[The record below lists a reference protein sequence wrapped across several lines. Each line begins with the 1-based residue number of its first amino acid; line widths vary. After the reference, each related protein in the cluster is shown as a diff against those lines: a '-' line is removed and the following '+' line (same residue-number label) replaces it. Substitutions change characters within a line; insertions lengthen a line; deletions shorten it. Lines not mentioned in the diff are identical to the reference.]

1 MIERHLKDLSEIAV
15 KAPKTM
21 FGVQELIDIIL
32 DIKTDIS
39 RQEVVVDGDELT
51 KYFGKKNKTSVP
63 MSPHEINE
71 GLA

>member
-1 MIERHLKDLSEIAV
+1 MDMIERHLKDLSEIAV

-51 KYFGKKNKTSVP
+51 KYFGKKKQDLRSHVP
-63 MSPHEINE
+63 
-71 GLA
+71 A